1 MTYVELHAKS
11 FHSFGL
17 GASHGHELLAQAR
30 ELGMPALAQTDTNLC
45 GALEFARL
53 ANSLEVQ
60 PITGGEITLADESRV
75 ALLVKSREGYANLS
89 RLFTLA
95 NAVDRR
101 EPRLDP
107 AHLSEHAEGLVLL
120 AGGRHGALS
129 RLALAGERVE
139 ARELLGCYRDW
150 YGADSVYVELQQN
163 FLRGDTERNRELVSL
178 AREVGSP
185 LVASNDVHYHS
196 PERYRLQH
204 ALVAARCNATIDQ
217 ALRRIQPNH
226 HLHLKSEAQMAE
238 LFSELPEAVGN
249 TRRVAE
255 QCAFNL
261 STDLGYRLPEPLVP
275 DGYTPETYLKRL
287 CYEAA
292 ARRYGSVTAAVDE
305 RLEEEFRLI
314 GRHKLA
320 GFLLLY
326 REIVRLA
333 QRIMEERGLIEP
345 ETPLEKRPPGRG
357 RGSSVALLVGY
368 LIGISHVDPIKWELT
383 LERFLPDDMTSLP
396 DIDLDFPRGLR
407 DELIERVHEYFGRD
421 YAVLT
426 GAISTYSVKGII
438 QDLGKALGLPQ
449 DDLRLLSKQI
459 HSHDG
464 ARLREEMEQL
474 PAFRDKVDAH
484 GWRDLIALAPQ
495 LMNAPRGLG
504 QHVGGMILS
513 DAPIPEL
520 VPVRAGAMEGRY
532 IMDWNKDS
540 VADANF
546 AKIDLLSLPVLDQLE
561 EALDLIE
568 QRTGERPDL
577 SRLSP
582 EDDGVYDMINAGRSK
597 GVFLLQSPAQ
607 LKMGQRLRSRR
618 LLDLAYQ
625 VALIRPGVGTQGS
638 AVSQFV
644 DRYRHGAEW
653 EYDHPLE
660 ERALERGYGVIV
672 WQEQVVQLI
681 MDVAGMSAAEA
692 DEVRRAFARA
702 NSDHLIAMHR
712 ERFLKGARANGVPP
726 DVAEKIFAKING
738 HYMFPESH
746 SHAFAITAYQ
756 AAWLKRYY
764 PLEFFVTLINN
775 QPMGFYPVETLKEDA
790 RRFGVR
796 FLNPC
801 VNRSEVRATPACSR
815 CQGAVTHDAVKK
827 SPPRRRGPHDQVG
840 AARPRL
846 RGADFDLR
854 ADLQVEMPQA
864 EGGRLGLGMIRDI
877 GPESAKLIVEERNE
891 RGPYAD
897 AGELVRRTGLKPQS
911 VRSLIEAGAF
921 DALTPNR
928 REALWEA
935 GLSIRPARSGQRA
948 FPVAGA
954 DPPPRFD
961 DFSDYEKMVG
971 EYQTLGIYPG
981 GHVMEFIRPT
991 LDSGV
996 LTTAQVYDCEDGA
1009 RIRVAGWP
1017 IARQHPR
1024 GQDGTVFVTIEDETG
1039 DVQSIIWP
1047 RVFAQCRR
1055 ALSNQLILLQGRID
1069 RWDGTT
1075 NIVAERI
1082 DAIGADIRM
1091 PTAHDWH

>member
-30 ELGMPALAQTDTNLC
+30 ALGMSALAQTDTNLC

-53 ANSLEVQ
+53 ANSLEIQ
-60 PITGGEITLADESRV
+60 PITGGEITLQDDSRV
-75 ALLVKSREGYANLS
+75 TLLVKSREGYANLS

-95 NAVDRR
+95 NTVDRR

-129 RLALAGERVE
+129 RLTLAGERAE
-139 ARELLGCYRDW
+139 ARELLGRYRDW

-163 FLRGDTERNRELVSL
+163 FLRGDTERNRELVGL
-178 AREVGSP
+178 TREVGAP

-204 ALVAARCNATIDQ
+204 ALVAAKRNVTIDQ
-217 ALRRIQPNH
+217 ALRQIQPNH
-226 HLHLKSEAQMAE
+226 HLHLKSAAQMAE
-238 LFSELPEAVGN
+238 LFSEFPEAVCN

-261 STDLGYRLPEPLVP
+261 SVDLGYTLPEPIVP
-275 DGYTPETYLKRL
+275 EGYTPESYLRRL
-287 CYEAA
+287 CEEAA
-292 ARRYGSVTAAVDE
+292 ARRYGSVTPEVGQ
-305 RLEEEFRLI
+305 RLDEEFNLI

-333 QRIMEERGLIEP
+333 QRIMEERGLAEP

-368 LIGISHVDPIKWELT
+368 LIGISHVDPLKWELT

-438 QDLGKALGLPQ
+438 QDLGKALGLPP

-474 PAFRDKVDAH
+474 PAFRDRVEAH

-513 DAPIPEL
+513 DSPIPEM
-520 VPVRAGAMEGRY
+520 VPVRAGAMDGRF
-532 IMDWNKDS
+532 IIDWNKDS

-561 EALDLIE
+561 EALDLVE
-568 QRTGERPDL
+568 QRSGERPDL
-577 SRLSP
+577 SQLSP
-582 EDDGVYDMINAGRSK
+582 EDDGVYDMINAGKSK
-597 GVFLLQSPAQ
+597 GIFLLQSPAQ
-607 LKMGQRLRSRR
+607 LKMGQRLRSRK

-644 DRYRHGAEW
+644 DRYRHGVEW

-660 ERALERGYGVIV
+660 ARALERGYGVIV
-672 WQEQVVQLI
+672 CQEQVVQLI

-702 NSDHLIAMHR
+702 NNEHLIAMHR
-712 ERFLKGARANGVPP
+712 ERFLDGARANGVP
-726 DVAEKIFAKING
+726 DDAAETIFGKING

-756 AAWLKRYY
+756 AAWLKRYH

-790 RRFGVR
+790 RKFGVH

-801 VNRSEVRATPACSR
+801 VNRSEVRAVPDTLSPP
-815 CQGAVTHDAVKK
+815 GAGGDAVATPSL
-827 SPPRRRGPHDQVG
+827 SPRSAGGD
-840 AARPRL
+840 
-846 RGADFDLR
+846 
-854 ADLQVEMPQA
+854 A
-864 EGGRLGLGMIRDI
+864 EGRGGQTARLGLGMIKDI
-877 GPESAKLIVEERNE
+877 GPESAKLIVEERE
-891 RGPYAD
+891 ARGPYAD

-921 DALTPNR
+921 DAVTPNR
-928 REALWEA
+928 REAFWEA

-948 FPVAGA
+948 FPVHGSEA
-954 DPPPRFD
+954 PPRFD
-961 DFSDYEKMVG
+961 DFTDYEKMVG
-971 EYQTLGIYPG
+971 EYKTLGIYPS

-991 LDSGV
+991 LDTGV
-996 LTTAQVYDCEDGA
+996 LTTAAVYDCEDGA

-1039 DVQSIIWP
+1039 DVQSIVWP
-1047 RVFAQCRR
+1047 KVFARCRR

-1091 PTAHDWH
+1091 PSAHDWH